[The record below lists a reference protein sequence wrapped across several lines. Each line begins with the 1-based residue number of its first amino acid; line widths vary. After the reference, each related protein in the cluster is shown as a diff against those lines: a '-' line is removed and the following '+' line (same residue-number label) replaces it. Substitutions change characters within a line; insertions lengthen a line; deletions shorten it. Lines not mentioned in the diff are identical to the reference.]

1 MAYYP
6 PLRPGIKTLS
16 ARGVGVGVTIG
27 TGTGISNMGLTV
39 KGIQKLTEAGRYG
52 DGGGLYLQVTPSG
65 GRSWILRYRRAG
77 RERWFGLGPLRDF
90 TLDEARQRALRAR
103 QQLRDGVDPINARK
117 VDRDAKALEAAKHLT
132 FKDAALQYF
141 DSHEQ
146 KWSNAEHRR
155 QFLSTL
161 SEYAFPVIGKLPV
174 AAVDTGLVLK
184 IIEPI
189 WQTKTQTANRVR
201 NRIESV
207 LGWATVRGY
216 RSGDNPARWKGHLAE
231 VLPAKGQIAK
241 VEHHK
246 AMPYTD
252 LPAFMGRLVN
262 HKGIDARALEFLI
275 LTASRTSEVTRARW
289 SEFDLDAKIWMVPP
303 ERMKG
308 RKEHRVPL
316 TERTIAIL
324 RGLPRQGGDNGL
336 VFIGSRKNRSLYKM
350 ALAKLLKAMGQDAIT
365 IHGFRSTFRD
375 WAGETTAF
383 PSDICEA
390 ALAHVVGS
398 ATQIAYQRGDL
409 LEKRRQLMKAWAA
422 FCHTPR
428 RDASVTPI
436 RRGV

>member
-1 MAYYP
+1 
-6 PLRPGIKTLS
+6 
-16 ARGVGVGVTIG
+16 
-27 TGTGISNMGLTV
+27 
-39 KGIQKLTEAGRYG
+39 
-52 DGGGLYLQVTPSG
+52 
-65 GRSWILRYRRAG
+65 
-77 RERWFGLGPLRDF
+77 
-90 TLDEARQRALRAR
+90 
-103 QQLRDGVDPINARK
+103 
-117 VDRDAKALEAAKHLT
+117 
-132 FKDAALQYF
+132 
-141 DSHEQ
+141 
-146 KWSNAEHRR
+146 
-155 QFLSTL
+155 
-161 SEYAFPVIGKLPV
+161 
-174 AAVDTGLVLK
+174 
-184 IIEPI
+184 
-189 WQTKTQTANRVR
+189 
-201 NRIESV
+201 
-207 LGWATVRGY
+207 
-216 RSGDNPARWKGHLAE
+216 
-231 VLPAKGQIAK
+231 
-241 VEHHK
+241 
-246 AMPYTD
+246 MPYTD